1 MAGAAPLLPMA
12 GRDWKASARAA
23 LPPSTAVDGY
33 PSFKDLTP
41 DAVSIEIGEL
51 MPQLTALVGGGTL
64 NP

>member
-1 MAGAAPLLPMA
+1 MA
-12 GRDWKASARAA
+12 GRNWKASARAA
-23 LPPSTAVDGY
+23 LPPSMAVDGY

-41 DAVSIEIGEL
+41 DAVSIEIGEP